1 MSNYTDSSFL
11 DGLGLPQEE
20 IDALRRE
27 REELIEIIG
36 QVNSFGN
43 WIIDARIVDAILAA
57 GWRKQK
63 PK

>member
-1 MSNYTDSSFL
+1 MSSYTDSSFL
-11 DGLGLPQEE
+11 DGLGLQQEE
-20 IDALRRE
+20 IDALRRD